1 VTVGEWQQKYADLA
15 QILKARDAEIAAL
28 QREQR
33 LHRIVLAWQLGRG
46 DGHQAPQ
53 AADMGGDALLG
64 YLLREI
70 RAGEAITAAYPTPL
84 TAAERPPREVLDFDG
99 CGSGVTA

>member
-1 VTVGEWQQKYADLA
+1 MSEWERKYADLA
-15 QILKARDAEIAAL
+15 HILAARDAEIAAL

-53 AADMGGDALLG
+53 AAGMGGDALLG

-70 RAGEAITAAYPTPL
+70 RAGEALTAAYPTPL
-84 TAAERPPREVLDFDG
+84 TEAERPPRKVLDFDRR
-99 CGSGVTA
+99 GSGVTA

>member
-1 VTVGEWQQKYADLA
+1 MGEWQQKYIDLA
-15 QILKARDAEIAAL
+15 HVLKARDAEIAAL

-46 DGHQAPQ
+46 DGHQAPP
-53 AADMGGDALLG
+53 AAGMGGDALLG

-70 RAGEAITAAYPTPL
+70 TAGEALLAPYPTPL
-84 TAAERPPREVLDFDG
+84 TEAERPPREVLDLDRR
-99 CGSGVTA
+99 GSGA